1 MALPVSFLGASC
13 QMGLGSAVTLN
24 SGKHY
29 LVIAWEDVRAGLGA
43 SSTSPATTSLED
55 YLAALTFRLIDLVVA
70 DTNPTT
76 GAKLTA
82 ARQFTV
88 QESGIAIDQGV
99 FNSGVNST
107 VYSGV
112 IGFYTVDTNPVRPT
126 ETAL

>member
-1 MALPVSFLGASC
+1 
-13 QMGLGSAVTLN
+13 MGLGSTITLN

-29 LVIAWEDVRAGLGA
+29 LVVAWEDIRSGIGA

-55 YLAALTFRLIDLVVA
+55 YLAALTFRLIDLVIA

-76 GAKLTA
+76 GGKLTL

-88 QESGIAIDQGV
+88 QENGIAIDQGV

-107 VYSGV
+107 VYSAA
-112 IGFYTVDTNPVRPT
+112 IGFYTTDANPTRPT